1 MRGKAL
7 YRAGRT
13 REAYE
18 TYKAAWNLR
27 KAYEIAGNLGN
38 VALELGRP
46 REAAEYFA
54 YSRSLFPEQGS
65 PEKLAVIEAGLAEAR
80 SQVATVRVE
89 VRRSGNAD
97 DGGIADAEV
106 LGDERGVRRA
116 PLGRELFLDPGQYT
130 LRARLLGYADGERVI
145 QAKKGSVETVVL
157 TLEPIRMPDGWRAAA
172 KEGATSK
179 ATAEPAREWRLPVIA
194 AGFSVATVGLGLG
207 IGAAVHAGARHTA
220 KNEEWIKLY
229 DAAGESACYAGGGPR
244 GASCDE
250 LFAAERDERTF
261 RALSVASFIVGGA
274 GAATSIALLF
284 LVERSSA
291 LESRGQSAMSLSIGL
306 VPGAVAA
313 SVKGSF

>member
-145 QAKKGSVETVVL
+145 QAKKG
-157 TLEPIRMPDGWRAAA
+157 
-172 KEGATSK
+172 ATSK